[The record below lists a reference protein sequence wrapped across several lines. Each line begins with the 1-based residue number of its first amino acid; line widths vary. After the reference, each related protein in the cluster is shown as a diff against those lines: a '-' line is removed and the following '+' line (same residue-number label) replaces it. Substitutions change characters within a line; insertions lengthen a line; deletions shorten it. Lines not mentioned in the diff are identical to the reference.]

1 MFQEAVDAEGGNK
14 VQFAL
19 AGELGGISN
28 YLDRY
33 KDALKGSKTVELT
46 TVTLGNILQRA
57 NAPSFIHFMSLDI
70 EGAELE
76 ALRGFPFD
84 RYKLGA
90 MAIEHNYEEPK
101 RSEIQEFLKG
111 KGYLRAHTWL
121 QDDFYLP
128 TPPLAKR

>member
-1 MFQEAVDAEGGNK
+1 MISRASPQFK
-14 VQFAL
+14 VQFAV

-28 YLDRY
+28 HLDRY
-33 KDALKGSKTVELT
+33 KDLVKDAKTVELT
-46 TVTLGNILQRA
+46 TVTLGNIMQRA

-84 RYKLGA
+84 QYKLGA
-90 MAIEHNYEEPK
+90 MAIEHNHEEPK
-101 RSEIQEFLKG
+101 RSQIEEFLKG
-111 KGYLRAHTWL
+111 KGYTKDHTWL

-128 TPPLAKR
+128 SPPDKGR